1 MAGVGVVSSR
11 RVPYVP
17 QMEMTEC
24 GAASLTMIL
33 GFWGHHA
40 PLPEVREA
48 CKVSRDGA
56 NAANLLAA
64 ARHFGLEAEAVKV
77 EIEHLADLP
86 LPAIL
91 HWEFKHFVVLER
103 LTSRGVRIVDPA
115 TGRRFVPQAELSDC
129 FTGVALVFAPED
141 HFTTRPRKFPSLARY
156 LDIVREVRPSL
167 VQLIAA
173 SLMLEMVGLIFP
185 VANQLLVDR
194 VILPRYQP
202 WLWGLALALG
212 AAVVAKSLLT
222 LLRSYVLQS
231 LRNRMDSRL
240 MEGFVEHLVSL
251 PLGFFLQRKPGDLVN
266 RVESNTQVRDL
277 FSNRSVAAI
286 LDGFLLLGYS
296 ALMVMYHQMLA
307 FIVLGLGALRVALLL
322 SLRRRNE
329 QLMTTELAVYGQ
341 EQSILVEALSG
352 METVKASS
360 SQDYILARWTPR
372 MIRRMN
378 VSMEQQRLR
387 IASTQVMSLL
397 SGFSMAAVFWV
408 GGREVLAEHMSLGV
422 FTAFLT
428 LQGLFMAPLESLLD
442 AFTDLQYLSSHLV
455 RLDDVL
461 ETPAEASG
469 NRDPGPIRGAIE
481 LEGVGFRYAEGSPWI
496 LRDINLSLRLGE
508 KVALVGRSGAGKS
521 TLARLLMGMLLP
533 GEGAIRFD
541 GMDLRDLDL
550 GLFRKQLGVVL
561 QESFLFDDSVRANLS
576 LRDPD
581 MPMERIRWAA
591 ELAQIHTVIER
602 LPDGYRTRLGENAK
616 ILSGGER
623 QRLCLARAIAAEP
636 SILLLDEATSS
647 LDLET
652 ESRVHAGLAALGCT
666 RIVIAHRLAT
676 VKDADRI
683 LVIEEGGVVQQG
695 TYDQLCGQ
703 AGVFQDAIRAM
714 ESHHG

>member
-1 MAGVGVVSSR
+1 
-11 RVPYVP
+11 
-17 QMEMTEC
+17 MEMTEC

-64 ARHFGLEAEAVKV
+64 ARHYGLEAEAVKV

-115 TGRRFVPQAELSDC
+115 TGRRSVPLAELSDC

-156 LDIVREVRPSL
+156 LDIVRELRPSL

-173 SLMLEMVGLIFP
+173 SLMLEVVGLIFP

-212 AAVVAKSLLT
+212 AAVAAKTLLT
-222 LLRSYVLQS
+222 LLRSYVLQG

-307 FIVLGLGALRVALLL
+307 FVVLGLGALRVALLL

-461 ETPAEASG
+461 ETPVEVSG

-496 LRDINLSLRLGE
+496 LRDISLSLRPGE

-533 GEGAIRFD
+533 GEGVIRFD
-541 GMDLRDLDL
+541 GMDLRELDL
-550 GLFRKQLGVVL
+550 GLLRKQLGVVL

-591 ELAQIHTVIER
+591 ELAQIHSVIEQ

-616 ILSGGER
+616 SLSGGER

-652 ESRVHAGLAALGCT
+652 EARVHAGLAALGCT

-683 LVIEEGGVVQQG
+683 LVIQDGGVVQQG

-703 AGVFQDAIRAM
+703 AGVFQEAIRAM
-714 ESHHG
+714 ENHHG